1 MSTVCV
7 NVTLPLQS
15 GLSPI
20 GSPYRPGCRES
31 GPRTASGLGKDN
43 RTTRP
48 RPAPARAPRPRP
60 PAPRP
65 PGQAWRPTRTHK
77 PTHTFS
83 RVFHIIPVLSFSFL
97 TITMKHTHLAERHTR
112 VTGTQCPK
120 QPACAATTVGVVVAE
135 AGLERDRTPSEGAP
149 CVAFPC
155 VGRLSVPHSLNVR
168 EGGVAERR
176 LRHDGAESHHRQ
188 PAILQLLELHLL
200 LLRRRRG

>member
-43 RTTRP
+43 APARP
-48 RPAPARAPRPRP
+48 LAPARAPRPRP

-97 TITMKHTHLAERHTR
+97 TITMKHTHLCRGTHVLQVRNVQSSRRAQRPPSALWSRKPDSSVTAHPPKGRHALR
-112 VTGTQCPK
+112 FRASV
-120 QPACAATTVGVVVAE
+120 
-135 AGLERDRTPSEGAP
+135 DFPSP
-149 CVAFPC
+149 IV
-155 VGRLSVPHSLNVR
+155 
-168 EGGVAERR
+168 
-176 LRHDGAESHHRQ
+176 
-188 PAILQLLELHLL
+188 
-200 LLRRRRG
+200 